1 MSDEELLI
9 KEKEDKEK
17 LIKAIRLIKEELY
30 GEELEGYEYDVEQN
44 IKDIIKDL
52 EKEIGEI

>member
-1 MSDEELLI
+1 M
-9 KEKEDKEK
+9 EDKLEILLK
-17 LIKAIRLIKEELY
+17 TIRLIKEELY
-30 GEELEGYEYDVEQN
+30 GLKFKGYEYDVEQN

>member
-1 MSDEELLI
+1 MGDKLEILL
-9 KEKEDKEK
+9 
-17 LIKAIRLIKEELY
+17 KAIRLIKEELY
-30 GEELEGYEYDVEQN
+30 GVKIEGYEYDVEQN

>member
-1 MSDEELLI
+1 MSNDELLI

-30 GEELEGYEYDVEQN
+30 GEEFEGYEYDIEQS

>member
-1 MSDEELLI
+1 M
-9 KEKEDKEK
+9 EDNEK

-30 GEELEGYEYDVEQN
+30 GVKIEGYEYDVEQN

>member
-1 MSDEELLI
+1 M
-9 KEKEDKEK
+9 EDNEK
-17 LIKAIRLIKEELY
+17 LKKAIRLIKEELY
-30 GEELEGYEYDVEQN
+30 GVKIEGYEYDIEQN

>member
-1 MSDEELLI
+1 M
-9 KEKEDKEK
+9 EDKLEN
-17 LIKAIRLIKEELY
+17 LLKAIRLIKEELY
-30 GEELEGYEYDVEQN
+30 GVKIEGYEYDIEQN

>member
-1 MSDEELLI
+1 M
-9 KEKEDKEK
+9 EDKLEI
-17 LIKAIRLIKEELY
+17 LLKAIRLIKEELY
-30 GEELEGYEYDVEQN
+30 GVKFEGYEYDVKQN

>member
-1 MSDEELLI
+1 M
-9 KEKEDKEK
+9 EDKLEILLK
-17 LIKAIRLIKEELY
+17 TIRLIKEELY
-30 GEELEGYEYDVEQN
+30 GGKFEGYEYDVEQN